1 MHYSLHDCNVGTAIP
16 DYSAANV
23 EQAVK
28 QFYLNPSL
36 QSEVHYWLTGAQIS
50 QSAWSF
56 CWELMAPN
64 KGIEVQYYGASCLHV
79 KIVRF
84 WHEVPSEQ
92 YESLKSKLLETI
104 VQFALGPKIILT
116 RLCVGLSAL
125 VLQLLPEQWS
135 DAIQNLI
142 STFQQEGLASL
153 PTVTRCQILLEVLT
167 VLPEE
172 FFSTNLSQQR
182 RIILRQELT
191 KGLDHVIPLLQALLT
206 DESPLEVYQCALKAF
221 SRWVDFGLAIDRAE
235 PIIHQV
241 FRSMRN
247 PHLFD
252 IACDTLISVFAHP
265 ESYKYPVTIQRIL
278 SEVLAL
284 HELLSNAVHDEDK
297 ETCEGICRV
306 IVSLSENHTK
316 LIVESVLG
324 PEEVKQ
330 NTTSL
335 LQMILACSGL
345 PGHFPVDESCS
356 DQTFTF
362 WYLLQDE
369 LSMISEED
377 YTPLMEV
384 FKPIFFSLIDVLLV
398 KARHPPDADYV
409 SWSLEEK
416 EQFRCYRQDI
426 GDTLM
431 YSYSILGVELLAQ
444 LVNCLVT
451 LVEKYKEGTQDWQ
464 NVEAILF
471 VFSSISENVQSDEK
485 LYIPKLF
492 SQLREIP
499 FANSQQISTALN
511 MIGSFAEWMQWHP
524 ETLSCILPLVLQGI
538 SNPEVGTAATIALK
552 DITRENISNIQPFA
566 HQILMACQSCFEANT
581 LKSRD
586 LLRLMSSVGHILS
599 VMSSNEIMQY
609 LDKMITP
616 HIEHLVALSELQPCP
631 SNRADV
637 YTTVNI
643 FAWLFGSLD
652 TELDGGDEEQQH
664 QQLTKQQQQATD
676 PSEPKPI
683 FVILEKISPSIQKI
697 SNSWI
702 FDTGIIE
709 AVCDLYKKALQKL
722 DNDFAPLSG
731 ELTQL
736 VITLYQRCPSTAIID
751 LCKQMLLIFGL
762 QENFI
767 PFSKVIVENVCS
779 RSLQMFNTGMRNFT
793 DVIEGFMCFLAQVM
807 KKLKKIILD
816 STCDLATIFHAAV
829 LSMALP
835 EHATVKASCNFII
848 EFINGG
854 AESEVIKN
862 VITTHGHIL
871 IDRIMRAIGG
881 ESQRGIIDYIAD
893 VIMALNKHFV
903 SQLAMWLKTILENE
917 GYPSPRASRQDKE
930 NFIKN
935 LLRDRM
941 NKRKTRDVV
950 KEFTLLCRGIMG
962 TEYAEAAA
970 AYL

>member
-1 MHYSLHDCNVGTAIP
+1 M
-16 DYSAANV
+16 DYSADNV

-36 QSEVHYWLTGAQIS
+36 QSEVHFWLTGAQIS
-50 QSAWSF
+50 PDAWSF
-56 CWELMAPN
+56 CWDLMSPN

-79 KIVRF
+79 KVVRF
-84 WHEVPSEQ
+84 WHEIPPEQ
-92 YESLKSKLLETI
+92 YESLKSKLLQMI
-104 VQFALGPKIILT
+104 VQFASGPKIILT

-125 VLQLLPEQWS
+125 VLQLLPDKWP

-142 STFQQEGLASL
+142 STFQQEGFAAL

-182 RIILRQELT
+182 RIVLRQELT
-191 KGLDHVIPLLQALLT
+191 KGLDHVIPLLQSLLT
-206 DESPLEVYQCALKAF
+206 DESPLEVYQSALKAF

-241 FRSMRN
+241 FTSLRN

-252 IACDTLISVFAHP
+252 IACDTLVSVFSHP
-265 ESYKYPVTIQRIL
+265 EAYKYPVTIQRIL
-278 SEVLAL
+278 SEILAL
-284 HELLSNAVHDEDK
+284 HDLLSGAIQDEDK
-297 ETCEGICRV
+297 ETSEGICRV
-306 IVSLSENHTK
+306 IVALSENHTK

-324 PEEVKQ
+324 PEDVKL

-335 LQMILACSGL
+335 LHMILACSGL
-345 PGHFPVDESCS
+345 PGHFPVDECCS
-356 DQTFTF
+356 DHTFTF

-369 LSMISEED
+369 LGMISEED
-377 YTPLMEV
+377 FSPLMEV

-398 KARHPPDADYV
+398 KARHPPEADYS

-416 EQFRCYRQDI
+416 EKFRCYRQDI

-431 YSYSILGVELLAQ
+431 YSYNILGVELLAQ
-444 LVNCLVT
+444 LVNCLVN
-451 LVEKYKEGTQDWQ
+451 VVDKYKQGNQDWQ

-471 VFSSISENVQSDEK
+471 VFSSISESVPADEK
-485 LYIPKLF
+485 VYVSKLF
-492 SQLREIP
+492 AQLRQIP
-499 FANSQQISTALN
+499 FANSQQISTALH

-524 ETLSCILPLVLQGI
+524 ETLGYVLPLVLQGI

-552 DITRENISNIQPFA
+552 DITRENLTNIQPYA
-566 HQILMACQSCFEANT
+566 HQILMACQNCFEANV

-599 VMSSNEIMQY
+599 VLSPIEIMQY
-609 LDKMITP
+609 LNQMITP
-616 HIEHLVALSELQPCP
+616 HIEHLISLAEVQPSP
-631 SNRADV
+631 SVRADV
-637 YTTVNI
+637 YTSVNI

-652 TELDGGDEEQQH
+652 TELDGKDEEQQH
-664 QQLTKQQQQATD
+664 ELQIKRLQQQD

-683 FVILEKISPSIQKI
+683 YVILDKISPAIQKI
-697 SNSWI
+697 AYAWI

-731 ELTQL
+731 DLTQL
-736 VITLYQRCPSTAIID
+736 VINLYQRCPNTAVID

-767 PFSKVIVENVCS
+767 PFSKVIVGNICS
-779 RSLQMFNTGMRNFT
+779 RSLSLFDLSVRNFT

-816 STCDLATIFHAAV
+816 CNCDLTAIFHAAV
-829 LSMALP
+829 LSMSLP
-835 EHATVKASCNFII
+835 EHATVKAACSFVI
-848 EFINGG
+848 EFLTAG
-854 AESEVIKN
+854 AENEVIKSI
-862 VITTHGHIL
+862 VITYGHVL
-871 IDRIMRAIGG
+871 VDRIMRAIGG
-881 ESQRGIIDYIAD
+881 ECQRGIIDFIAD
-893 VIMALNKHFV
+893 VIMTLNKHYV
-903 SQLAMWLKTILENE
+903 TQLSLWLKTVVENE
-917 GYPSPRASRQDKE
+917 GYPSPRASKQDKE

-941 NKRKTRDVV
+941 NKRRTRDVV
-950 KEFTLLCRGIMG
+950 KEFTLLCRGLLG

-970 AYL
+970 VLL

>member
-1 MHYSLHDCNVGTAIP
+1 M

-36 QSEVHYWLTGAQIS
+36 QSEVHFWLTGAQIS
-50 QSAWSF
+50 PAAWSF

-84 WHEVPSEQ
+84 WHEIPSEQ
-92 YESLKSKLLETI
+92 YESFKSKLLETV

-125 VLQLLPEQWS
+125 VLQLLPEKWP

-142 STFQQEGLASL
+142 TTFQQEGFAAL

-172 FFSTNLSQQR
+172 FFSTNLPQLR
-182 RIILRQELT
+182 RTILRQELT
-191 KGLDHVIPLLQALLT
+191 KGLDHVIPLLQSLLT
-206 DESPLEVYQCALKAF
+206 DESPLEVYQSSLKAF
-221 SRWVDFGLAIDRAE
+221 SRWVDFGLAMDRAE
-235 PIIHQV
+235 PIVHQV
-241 FRSMRN
+241 FRSLRN

-252 IACDTLISVFAHP
+252 IACDTLVSVFAHP
-265 ESYKYPVTIQRIL
+265 ESYKYPVTIQRLL

-284 HELLSNAVHDEDK
+284 HELLSHAVQDEDK

-306 IVSLSENHTK
+306 LVSLSENHTK

-377 YTPLMEV
+377 FTPLMEV
-384 FKPIFFSLIDVLLV
+384 FKPIFFCLIDVLLI
-398 KARHPPDADYV
+398 KARHPPDAEYM

-444 LVNCLVT
+444 LVNCLVS
-451 LVEKYKEGTQDWQ
+451 LVEKYKQGSQEWQ

-471 VFSSISENVQSDEK
+471 VFSSISESVQTDEK
-485 LYIPKLF
+485 LHIPKLF
-492 SQLREIP
+492 MQLREIP

-524 ETLSCILPLVLQGI
+524 ETLGCVLPLVLQGI
-538 SNPEVGTAATIALK
+538 SNPDVGTAATIALK
-552 DITRENISNIQPFA
+552 DITRENLSNIQPFA
-566 HQILMACQSCFEANT
+566 HQILMACQSCFEANV

-599 VMSSNEIMQY
+599 VMSSHEIMQY

-616 HIEHLVALSELQPCP
+616 HVEHLVALAETQPCP
-631 SNRADV
+631 SNRSDV
-637 YTTVNI
+637 HTTVSI

-652 TELDGGDEEQQH
+652 TELEGGDEEHQH
-664 QQLTKQQQQATD
+664 QQQAKQQQD

-683 FVILEKISPSIQKI
+683 FVVLEKISPSIQKI
-697 SNSWI
+697 AYAWT

-722 DNDFAPLSG
+722 DNDFAPISG
-731 ELTQL
+731 DLTELA
-736 VITLYQRCPSTAIID
+736 INLYQRCPSTAIID

-767 PFSKVIVENVCS
+767 PFSKVIVDNVCT
-779 RSLQMFNTGMRNFT
+779 RSLQMFSAGMRNFT
-793 DVIEGFMCFLAQVM
+793 DVIEGFMCFLAQVC
-807 KKLKKIILD
+807 
-816 STCDLATIFHAAV
+816 SFNHTCFHCICSYDLNFHYFLSPAV
-829 LSMALP
+829 LSMTLP
-835 EHATVKASCNFII
+835 EHATVKASCSFII
-848 EFINGG
+848 EFLNAG
-854 AESEVIKN
+854 AENDVFKNIVI
-862 VITTHGHIL
+862 THGHIL

-903 SQLAMWLKTILENE
+903 SQLALWLKSIVENE
-917 GYPSPRASRQDKE
+917 GYPSPRASKQDKE

-950 KEFTLLCRGIMG
+950 KEFTLLCRGLLG

-970 AYL
+970 AFL